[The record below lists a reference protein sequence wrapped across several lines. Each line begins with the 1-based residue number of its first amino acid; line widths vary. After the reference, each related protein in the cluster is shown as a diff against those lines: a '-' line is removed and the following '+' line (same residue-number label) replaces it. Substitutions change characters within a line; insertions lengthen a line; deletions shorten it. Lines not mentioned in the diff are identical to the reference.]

1 MMNIRLSFDTEEVNW
16 EHAAEVFRLAPL
28 GVREPGQ
35 LHRSFCNSYVSC
47 FAYDLQKLVGL
58 GRAICDGEYHAGL
71 YDIVVLPEYQNKGIG
86 KSIVEA
92 IHDHLPKSLLTTILY
107 SNPGKE
113 PFYEKIG
120 YHRLLTGMIRPRN
133 VERFRERG
141 HIN

>member
-1 MMNIRLSFDTEEVNW
+1 M
-16 EHAAEVFRLAPL
+16 FRLAPL
-28 GVREPGQ
+28 GARDPEQ

-47 FAYDLQKLVGL
+47 FAYDLGKLVGL

-71 YDIVVLPEYQNKGIG
+71 YDVVVLPEYQNKGIG

-92 IHDHLPKSLLTTILY
+92 IHGRLPKSLHSIILF

-120 YHRLLTGMIRPRN
+120 YHRLLTGMIRPRS
-133 VERFRERG
+133 VERFREKG
-141 HIN
+141 YIK